1 MLLAT
6 DIKNKSVRL
15 VALENVQH
23 FAFENPNVNCEY
35 NKASYFN
42 ASGDGQWESDVFL
55 PPDAFRISN
64 NKVLGYKYL
73 DVSIPIREAAA
84 LIWSLNL
91 NLFFYPKSKNVFN
104 TLSVNPKNGQTNSNK
119 SSGNF

>member
-15 VALENVQH
+15 VAFENVQH

-42 ASGDGQWESDVFL
+42 ASGDGQWELDLFL
-55 PPDAFRISN
+55 PPDAFRISY
-64 NKVLGYKYL
+64 NKVLGHKYL
-73 DVSIPIREAAA
+73 DVSAPIREAAT
-84 LIWSLNL
+84 LIWSL

>member
-15 VALENVQH
+15 EAFENVQH
-23 FAFENPNVNCEY
+23 FAFENLNVNCEY

-42 ASGDGQWESDVFL
+42 ASGDGQWEPDLFL
-55 PPDAFRISN
+55 PTDAFRISN
-64 NKVLGYKYL
+64 NKVLGHKYL
-73 DVSIPIREAAA
+73 DVSVPIREAAT

-91 NLFFYPKSKNVFN
+91 FF
-104 TLSVNPKNGQTNSNK
+104 
-119 SSGNF
+119 